1 MTLREQLTEKKDALV
16 DLKERIEAEDTEAI
30 EEADELTEAI
40 ETLEK
45 SIEAAEKAKEKLA
58 VIGNDEEPEEET
70 GMEEKTGLKA
80 LDLEYLKGNRGTV
93 GANINLKAYNDL
105 EAMGDNKIIDY
116 DKNPVNVM
124 PTLNARALFG
134 AETISGNA
142 LTYYVIGAA
151 EGLDAVDGTAEGAAK
166 DRIHVPYTP
175 KTAALAKIAAYL
187 KETDEIITDAPFLES
202 AIRNRGVYEFNK
214 AVEKYLVGALAG
226 TSGVQVS
233 GTTVDFDSI
242 LTAKQEIITDT
253 GYVPDAMLINP
264 SDWATLLQTKDQNR
278 QYLLGGPGFGSY
290 GNGAY
295 FENPKVWGM
304 NVVQSAAVTE
314 GAPIVGAFK
323 TGAAVVTQAGNGQRV
338 EISNSDQDDFIKNIV
353 TIRIE
358 ERLVLA
364 VRVPAA
370 FCIVG
375 GDESSS

>member
-1 MTLREQLTEKKDALV
+1 MLKGKLKEKKDSLV
-16 DLKERIEAEDTEAI
+16 ALKERIEAGDEEAI
-30 EEADELTEAI
+30 REAGELTEEI
-40 ETLEK
+40 EALEQTIK
-45 SIEAAEKAKEKLA
+45 AAEKAKEKLA
-58 VIGNDEEPEEET
+58 KIGKEEDPDEK
-70 GMEEKTGLKA
+70 GEEKAGLKA
-80 LDLEYLKGNRGTV
+80 LDLSWLKANRGTV

-124 PTLNARALFG
+124 PALTARTLFG

-151 EGLDAVDGTAEGAAK
+151 EGIADVDGTAEGVAK

-175 KTAALAKIAAYL
+175 KTAALTKIAAYL
-187 KETDEIITDAPFLES
+187 KETDEIINDAPFLES

-214 AVEKYLVGALAG
+214 QIEKYLVGALAG
-226 TSGVQVS
+226 TSGIQVS
-233 GTTVDFDSI
+233 GTSVDFDSI

-264 SDWATLLQTKDQNR
+264 SDWANLLQAKDSNR

-304 NVVQSAAVTE
+304 NVVQSSAVTE

-323 TGAAVVTQAGNGQRV
+323 TAAAVVTQAGNGQRV
-338 EISNSDQDDFIKNIV
+338 EVSNSDQDDFIKNIV

>member
-1 MTLREQLTEKKDALV
+1 M
-16 DLKERIEAEDTEAI
+16 
-30 EEADELTEAI
+30 
-40 ETLEK
+40 
-45 SIEAAEKAKEKLA
+45 
-58 VIGNDEEPEEET
+58 
-70 GMEEKTGLKA
+70 
-80 LDLEYLKGNRGTV
+80 
-93 GANINLKAYNDL
+93 
-105 EAMGDNKIIDY
+105 
-116 DKNPVNVM
+116 
-124 PTLNARALFG
+124 
-134 AETISGNA
+134 
-142 LTYYVIGAA
+142 
-151 EGLDAVDGTAEGAAK
+151 
-166 DRIHVPYTP
+166 
-175 KTAALAKIAAYL
+175 
-187 KETDEIITDAPFLES
+187 
-202 AIRNRGVYEFNK
+202 YEFNK
-214 AVEKYLVGALAG
+214 AVEKYLVGALAS

>member
-1 MTLREQLTEKKDALV
+1 MLKGKLKEKKDSLV
-16 DLKERIEAEDTEAI
+16 ALKERIEAGDEEAI
-30 EEADELTEAI
+30 REAGELTEEI
-40 ETLEK
+40 EALEQTIK
-45 SIEAAEKAKEKLA
+45 AAEKAKEKLA
-58 VIGNDEEPEEET
+58 KIGKEEDPDEK
-70 GMEEKTGLKA
+70 GEEKTGLKA
-80 LDLEYLKGNRGTV
+80 LDLSWLKSNRGTV
-93 GANINLKAYNDL
+93 GVNINLKAYNDL

-124 PTLNARALFG
+124 PALTARTLFG

-151 EGLDAVDGTAEGAAK
+151 EGIADVDGTAEGVAK

-175 KTAALAKIAAYL
+175 KTAALTKIAAYL
-187 KETDEIITDAPFLES
+187 KETDEIINDAPFLES

-214 AVEKYLVGALAG
+214 QIEKYLVGALAG
-226 TSGVQVS
+226 TSGIQVS
-233 GTTVDFDSI
+233 GTSVDFDSI

-264 SDWATLLQTKDQNR
+264 SDWANLLQAKDSNR

-304 NVVQSAAVTE
+304 NVVQSSAVTE

-323 TGAAVVTQAGNGQRV
+323 TAAAVVTQAGNGQRV
-338 EISNSDQDDFIKNIV
+338 EVSNSDQDDFIKNIV

>member
-1 MTLREQLTEKKDALV
+1 MLKGKLKEKKDALV
-16 DLKERIEAEDTEAI
+16 ALKERIEAGDEEAI
-30 EEADELTEAI
+30 REAGELTEEI
-40 ETLEK
+40 EALEQTIK
-45 SIEAAEKAKEKLA
+45 AAEKAKEKLA
-58 VIGNDEEPEEET
+58 KIGKEEDPDVKED
-70 GMEEKTGLKA
+70 KKKGLKA
-80 LDLEYLKGNRGTV
+80 LDLSWLKANRGAV
-93 GANINLKAYNDL
+93 GTEINLKAYNDL
-105 EAMGDNKIIDY
+105 EAMGANKIFDY

-124 PTLNARALFG
+124 PALSARALFG

-151 EGLDAVDGTAEGAAK
+151 EGIADVDGTAEGAAK

-175 KTAALAKIAAYL
+175 KTAALTKIAAYL
-187 KETDEIITDAPFLES
+187 KETDEIINDAPFLES

-214 AVEKYLVGALAG
+214 AIEAYLVGALAG

-233 GTTVDFDSI
+233 GTSVDFDSI

-264 SDWATLLQTKDQNR
+264 SDWATLLQAKDSNR

-304 NVVQSAAVTE
+304 NVVQSSAVTE

-323 TGAAVVTQAGNGQRV
+323 TAAAVVTQAGNGQRV
-338 EISNSDQDDFIKNIV
+338 EVSNSDQDDFIKNIV
-353 TIRIE
+353 TVRIE

>member
-1 MTLREQLTEKKDALV
+1 MLKGKLKEKKDALV
-16 DLKERIEAEDTEAI
+16 ALKERIEAGDEEAI
-30 EEADELTEAI
+30 REAGELTEEI
-40 ETLEK
+40 EALEQTIK
-45 SIEAAEKAKEKLA
+45 AAEKAKEKLA
-58 VIGNDEEPEEET
+58 KIGKEEDPDVKED
-70 GMEEKTGLKA
+70 KKKGLKA
-80 LDLEYLKGNRGTV
+80 LDLSWLKANRGAV
-93 GANINLKAYNDL
+93 GTEINLKAYNDL
-105 EAMGDNKIIDY
+105 EAMGANKIFDY

-124 PTLNARALFG
+124 PALSARALFG

-151 EGLDAVDGTAEGAAK
+151 EGIADVDGTAEGAAK

-175 KTAALAKIAAYL
+175 KTAALTKIAAYL
-187 KETDEIITDAPFLES
+187 KETDEIINDAPFLES

-214 AVEKYLVGALAG
+214 AIEAYLVGALAG

-233 GTTVDFDSI
+233 GTSVDFDSI

-264 SDWATLLQTKDQNR
+264 SDWATLLQTKDSNR

-304 NVVQSAAVTE
+304 NVVQSSAVTE

-323 TGAAVVTQAGNGQRV
+323 TAAAVVTQAGNGQRV
-338 EISNSDQDDFIKNIV
+338 EVSNSDQDDFIKNIV
-353 TIRIE
+353 TVRIE

>member
-16 DLKERIEAEDTEAI
+16 ALKERIEAEDTEAI
-30 EEADELTEAI
+30 EEAAELNEAI

-58 VIGNDEEPEEET
+58 QIGTDEAPEEET

-93 GANINLKAYNDL
+93 GANINLKTYTDP
-105 EAMGDNKIIDY
+105 EAISTNKIIDY
-116 DKNPVNVM
+116 DKNPVNIM
-124 PTLNARALFG
+124 PALDVRGLFG

-142 LTYYVIGAA
+142 LTYYVIGGA
-151 EGLDAVDGTAEGAAK
+151 EGLSAVDGTAEGAAK
-166 DRIHVPYTP
+166 DQIHIPYTP
-175 KTAALAKIAAYL
+175 TTAALTKIAAYF
-187 KETDEIITDAPFLES
+187 KETDELINDAPFLES
-202 AIRNRGVYEFNK
+202 AIRNRGVYEFQK
-214 AVEKYLVGALAG
+214 AIETYLVGALAG
-226 TSGVQVS
+226 TTGVQVS
-233 GTTVDFDSI
+233 GTAVNFDNI
-242 LTAKQEIITDT
+242 LAAKQDIIADT
-253 GYVPDAMLINP
+253 GYIPDAMIINP
-264 SDWATLLQTKDQNR
+264 SDWSTLLQAKDSNL

-290 GNGAY
+290 GNGNY
-295 FENPKVWGM
+295 FANPKVWGM
-304 NVVQSAAVTE
+304 DVVQSAAVTE

-323 TGAAVVTQAGNGQRV
+323 PAASVVTQAGNGQRV
-338 EISNSDQDDFIKNIV
+338 EVSNSDQDDFIKNMV
-353 TIRIE
+353 TVRIE

>member
-16 DLKERIEAEDTEAI
+16 ALKERIEAEDTEAI
-30 EEADELTEAI
+30 EEAGELNEAI
-40 ETLEK
+40 ESLEK

-58 VIGNDEEPEEET
+58 QIGTDEAQEEET

-93 GANINLKAYNDL
+93 GANINLKTYTDP
-105 EAMGDNKIIDY
+105 EAISTNKIIDY
-116 DKNPVNVM
+116 DKNPVNLM
-124 PTLNARALFG
+124 PSLDVRGLFG

-142 LTYYVIGAA
+142 LTYYVIGDA
-151 EGLDAVDGTAEGAAK
+151 EGLSSVDGTAEGAAK
-166 DRIHVPYTP
+166 DRIHIPYTP
-175 KTAALAKIAAYL
+175 KTAALSKIAAYF
-187 KETDEIITDAPFLES
+187 KESDELINDAPFLES
-202 AIRNRGVYEFNK
+202 AIRNRGLYEFQK
-214 AVEKYLVGALAG
+214 AIETYLVGALAG
-226 TSGVQVS
+226 ATGVQVC
-233 GTTVDFDSI
+233 GTAVNFDNI
-242 LTAKQEIITDT
+242 LAAKQDIIADT
-253 GYVPDAMLINP
+253 GYIPDAMIINP
-264 SDWATLLQTKDQNR
+264 SDWSTLLQAKDQNR

-304 NVVQSAAVTE
+304 NVVQSAAVTA

-323 TGAAVVTQAGNGQRV
+323 PAASVVTQAGNGQRV
-338 EISNSDQDDFIKNIV
+338 EVSNSDQDDFIKNMV
-353 TIRIE
+353 TVRIE

>member
-1 MTLREQLTEKKDALV
+1 MLKGKLKEKKDALV
-16 DLKERIEAEDTEAI
+16 ALKERIEAGDEEAI
-30 EEADELTEAI
+30 REAGELTEEI
-40 ETLEK
+40 EALEQTIK
-45 SIEAAEKAKEKLA
+45 AAEKAKEKLEK
-58 VIGNDEEPEEET
+58 IGKEEDPDVKED
-70 GMEEKTGLKA
+70 KKKGLKA
-80 LDLEYLKGNRGTV
+80 LDLSWLKANRGAV
-93 GANINLKAYNDL
+93 GTEINLKAYNDL
-105 EAMGDNKIIDY
+105 EAMGSNKIFDY

-124 PTLNARALFG
+124 PALSARALFG

-151 EGLDAVDGTAEGAAK
+151 EGIADVDGTAEGAAK

-175 KTAALAKIAAYL
+175 KTAALTKIAAYL
-187 KETDEIITDAPFLES
+187 KETDEIINDAPFLES

-214 AVEKYLVGALAG
+214 AIEKYLVGALAG

-233 GTTVDFDSI
+233 GTSVDFDSI

-264 SDWATLLQTKDQNR
+264 SDWATLLQTKDSNR

-304 NVVQSAAVTE
+304 NVVQSSAVTE

-323 TGAAVVTQAGNGQRV
+323 TAAAVVTQAGNGQRV
-338 EISNSDQDDFIKNIV
+338 EVSNSDQDDFIKNIV
-353 TIRIE
+353 TVRIE